1 MFKRIYMYKLEI
13 ELGWD
18 EKIVI
23 ETNDFNKIALIQE
36 FIAEQEECNWEVE
49 EDDELS
55 FVDED
60 GLTWIYVPELD
71 EWVLYESE
79 EEEEDEDQE

>member
-1 MFKRIYMYKLEI
+1 MYKLEI

>member
-1 MFKRIYMYKLEI
+1 MYKLEI

-49 EDDELS
+49 EDDELC

-60 GLTWIYVPELD
+60 GLTWVYSPELD
-71 EWVLYESE
+71 EWVVYQG
-79 EEEEDEDQE
+79 EEEDEDDQE

>member
-1 MFKRIYMYKLEI
+1 MYKLEI

-23 ETNDFNKIALIQE
+23 ETDDFNKIALIQE

-71 EWVLYESE
+71 EWVLYEG

>member
-1 MFKRIYMYKLEI
+1 MYKLEI

-23 ETNDFNKIALIQE
+23 ETDDFNKIALIQE

-49 EDDELS
+49 EDDELC

-60 GLTWIYVPELD
+60 GLTWVYSPELD
-71 EWVLYESE
+71 EWVVYQG
-79 EEEEDEDQE
+79 EEEDEDDQE